1 MEYTLNADGTV
12 TIHHAVRFNDHVLT
26 EFQAMLQSSSDIDI
40 TEEPELHEVMDAIG
54 NRIKVAVKRKGN
66 PTYEVLLT
74 LGAVEAF
81 AKEVAYYL
89 WHATECRKECDGDRY
104 AYADLTKTVNGCRT
118 ALQGANKVLTQS
130 GLPEAHF

>member
-12 TIHHAVRFNDHVLT
+12 TIHHAVRFSGKVLE
-26 EFQAMLQSSSDIDI
+26 EFTAICESPIDI
-40 TEEPELHEVMDAIG
+40 TEEPELHEVVDAIE
-54 NRIKVAVKRKGN
+54 NRLKVVVKRKGN
-66 PTYEVLLT
+66 QTYELLLT

-89 WHATECRKECDGDRY
+89 WHATECRSEVMGDRD
-104 AYADLTKTVNGCRT
+104 AYRDITKTINGCRT
-118 ALQGANKVLTQS
+118 ALQGANKVLTQA